1 MNDIFSKLCGV
12 AMCSP
17 FVTNDT
23 SSSMD
28 NWRMCHKKRFNNL
41 FPKKKKKHL
50 QKLEYVIIIYIYI
63 KNISSYLFK
72 NQFLDVL
79 VKF

>member
-1 MNDIFSKLCGV
+1 M
-12 AMCSP
+12 
-17 FVTNDT
+17 T
-23 SSSMD
+23 SFRNCVGWQCVRPLLQMIQVHMD
-28 NWRMCHKKRFNNL
+28 NWRMFHKKRFNNL